1 MKGRSDMVCLKNFAD
16 LIVNN
21 VWYEMREKDFKKES
35 ESIINT
41 AAKLILSDIRS
52 INLESDI
59 YPLENEIAD
68 INICESLLPE
78 SLRKC
83 LEVFTKNRLKRVAIG
98 QVLISAS
105 KPKSAVLLI
114 PFGLGFE
121 MENMFGSSWLIDKL
135 SKLGF
140 SVSYQEV
147 RRFKQLVAENDDF
160 LNSMVSARPE
170 FVQWVA
176 DNVDHNTAT
185 LDGKNTLHGMG
196 IIAASIGNGKFSCK
210 RIPRGKKVS

>member
-1 MKGRSDMVCLKNFAD
+1 MKGRPDVVCLKNFAD

-21 VWYEMREKDFKKES
+21 AWYEMREKDLKKES

-68 INICESLLPE
+68 INICKNLLLK
-78 SLRKC
+78 SLRKF
-83 LEVFTKNRLKRVAIG
+83 LEVLTKNRLKRVAIE
-98 QVLISAS
+98 QVLISAAR
-105 KPKSAVLLI
+105 PKSAVLSI
-114 PFGLGFE
+114 PFGLGVE
-121 MENMFGSSWLIDKL
+121 MDNMFGSCWLIDEV

-147 RRFKQLVAENDDF
+147 RRYKQSVVENDDS

-170 FVQWVA
+170 FAQWVA

-185 LDGKNTLHGMG
+185 LDGKNTFHGMG
-196 IIAASIGNGKFSCK
+196 IIAASIGNGSLHAKEFLEENKS
-210 RIPRGKKVS
+210 

>member
-1 MKGRSDMVCLKNFAD
+1 MVCLKNFAD

-21 VWYEMREKDFKKES
+21 TWYEMREKDLKKES

-78 SLRKC
+78 SLRKF

-98 QVLISAS
+98 QVLL
-105 KPKSAVLLI
+105 VLQ
-114 PFGLGFE
+114 
-121 MENMFGSSWLIDKL
+121 D
-135 SKLGF
+135 
-140 SVSYQEV
+140 
-147 RRFKQLVAENDDF
+147 
-160 LNSMVSARPE
+160 LNLQ
-170 FVQWVA
+170 F
-176 DNVDHNTAT
+176 
-185 LDGKNTLHGMG
+185 
-196 IIAASIGNGKFSCK
+196 F
-210 RIPRGKKVS
+210 

>member
-1 MKGRSDMVCLKNFAD
+1 MVEIADSATVCTTKWMKRKIIEKYDQHVFFAEMKGRSDMVCLKNFAD

-21 VWYEMREKDFKKES
+21 AWYEMREKDLKKES

-78 SLRKC
+78 SLRKF

-98 QVLISAS
+98 QVLL
-105 KPKSAVLLI
+105 VLQ
-114 PFGLGFE
+114 
-121 MENMFGSSWLIDKL
+121 D
-135 SKLGF
+135 
-140 SVSYQEV
+140 
-147 RRFKQLVAENDDF
+147 
-160 LNSMVSARPE
+160 LNLQ
-170 FVQWVA
+170 F
-176 DNVDHNTAT
+176 
-185 LDGKNTLHGMG
+185 
-196 IIAASIGNGKFSCK
+196 F
-210 RIPRGKKVS
+210 